1 MILILH
7 GSRTLLRYAK
17 LERVLY
23 IQFENINTDV
33 RSQRRH
39 GLQLYTRKCNSNS
52 LRNSSVSLGRNFE
65 TLKELNKVYL
75 IQFKF
80 KRLLSTNDEKSK
92 AGTKHS
98 EKKSLFRKF
107 KSIIDVFVIGI
118 KALYNDVKLAVKT
131 RRKLGL
137 YHKQD
142 LTRLSREELRHM
154 RQVRISFVNL
164 SNVSNKIL

>member
-1 MILILH
+1 MILKSYA
-7 GSRTLLRYAK
+7 SRTLLRYTK
-17 LERVLY
+17 LKRVLFM
-23 IQFENINTDV
+23 QFENINTDS

-39 GLQLYTRKCNSNS
+39 FSQLYTRKCNDNS
-52 LRNSSVSLGRNFE
+52 RRNSSVSCGRNLE
-65 TLKELNKVYL
+65 TLREFNRMYL

-80 KRLLSTNDEKSK
+80 KRLSSTNHEKSK
-92 AGTKHS
+92 TGTKPS
-98 EKKSLFRKF
+98 ENKSLFRKV

-137 YHKQD
+137 YHNQD

-154 RQVRISFVNL
+154 RQVRISFINFSYL
-164 SNVSNKIL
+164 SNKFL